1 MQSRIA
7 PITEAG
13 AATLKAARGL
23 FDQLDRGAAK
33 AEADRRLPPETV
45 EAMRAAHTFR
55 MPMPAAWG
63 GPELP
68 IGDMLLVLE
77 ELAYADG
84 SAGWCAM
91 IGCDSGFYAAKLE
104 DAVAREVFDD
114 LDLVTAGQTSP
125 AGQAVPEGDGWRIT
139 GRWAFGS
146 GCTHA
151 DRIVGGAFL
160 LDADGNRLA
169 EPDGMPSW
177 RTFVLPIDEVTL
189 HETWDPTGLAGTGSH
204 DYSVDGVWVPHEHA
218 MRPLGPPLRDGAIYA
233 LPWSFIVKGAAI
245 PIGLARR
252 ALDELTAI
260 APGKLV
266 FPEFAFLGDLD
277 HLHDRL
283 ARSRALIASSKALI
297 HDVVGAAWDEIERT
311 GELHQE
317 GRADLRLAMVH
328 CTTACRTAVG
338 HVVDTATTAAIKRG
352 SPIDRAYRDI
362 VTASQHLV
370 VNDRVYGMVGRVLMG
385 KPAGVIMV

>member
-1 MQSRIA
+1 MLTRIA
-7 PITEAG
+7 PQTDAG
-13 AATLKAARGL
+13 AATLDAARGL
-23 FDQLDRGAAK
+23 FELLDGTAAK
-33 AEADRRLPPETV
+33 AEADRRLPRDTV
-45 EAMRAAHTFR
+45 DALKAARAFR

-68 IGDMLLVLE
+68 IADMLLILE

-125 AGQAVPEGDGWRIT
+125 SGQAAPEGDGWRIT
-139 GRWAFGS
+139 GRWSFGS

-160 LDADGNRLA
+160 LDADGGRVT
-169 EPDGMPSW
+169 EPDGMPAW
-177 RTFVLPIDEVTL
+177 RTFVLPIDEVTI
-189 HETWDPTGLAGTGSH
+189 HETWDPMGLAGTGSH
-204 DYSVDGVWVPHEHA
+204 DYSVDGAWVPHELG
-218 MRPLGPPLRDGAIYA
+218 MRPLDPPLREGAIYA

-252 ALDELTAI
+252 ALDELETI

-283 ARSRALIASSKALI
+283 ARSRALIASSKAMI

-311 GELHQE
+311 GELQQE
-317 GRADLRLAMVH
+317 GRADLRLGMVH
-328 CTTACRTAVG
+328 CATACRTAVA
-338 HVVDTATTAAIKRG
+338 HVIDTATTAGIKRG
-352 SPIDRAYRDI
+352 SAIDRAHRDI

-385 KPAGVIMV
+385 KPAGVIMI

>member
-1 MQSRIA
+1 MQTRIA
-7 PITEAG
+7 PSTAAG
-13 AATLKAARGL
+13 QATLSAVRDL
-23 FDQLDRGAAK
+23 FDQLDGDAGK
-33 AEADRRLPPETV
+33 AEADRRLPRPTV
-45 EAMRAAHTFR
+45 DAMKAAGAFR

-68 IGDMLLVLE
+68 IADMLLVIE
-77 ELAYADG
+77 ELSYADG

-104 DAVAREVFDD
+104 DAVAREVWDD

-125 AGQAVPEGDGWRIT
+125 AGKAVREGDGWRVS

-151 DRIVGGAFL
+151 DRIVGGAML
-160 LDADGNRLA
+160 HEADGTQPVEGDLPA
-169 EPDGMPSW
+169 W
-177 RTFVLPIDEVTL
+177 RTFVLPIDEVTI
-189 HETWDPTGLAGTGSH
+189 HETWNQTGLAGTGSH
-204 DYSVDGVWVPHEHA
+204 DYSLDGAWVPDEHA
-218 MRPLGPPLRDGAIYA
+218 MRPLEAPCREGAIYA
-233 LPWSFIVKGAAI
+233 LPWSFIVKGAAV

-266 FPEFAFLGDLD
+266 LPEFAMLGDLD

-283 ARSRALIASSKALI
+283 ARSRALIGSARALI

-311 GELHQE
+311 GELRQE

-328 CTTACRTAVG
+328 CATACRTAVDLI
-338 HVVDTATTAAIKRG
+338 VDTATTTAIKRG
-352 SPIDRAYRDI
+352 SPIDRAHRDI

-385 KPAGVIMV
+385 KPAGVIMI

>member
-1 MQSRIA
+1 VQTRIA
-7 PITEAG
+7 PLTAAG
-13 AATLKAARGL
+13 QATLTAVRDL
-23 FDQLDRGAAK
+23 FDQLDGDAGK
-33 AEADRRLPPETV
+33 AEADRRLPRSTV
-45 EAMRAAHTFR
+45 DAMKAAGAFR

-68 IGDMLLVLE
+68 IADMLLVIE
-77 ELAYADG
+77 ELSYADG

-104 DAVAREVFDD
+104 DAVAREVWDD

-125 AGQAVPEGDGWRIT
+125 AGKAVREGDGWRVS

-151 DRIVGGAFL
+151 DRIVGGAML
-160 LDADGNRLA
+160 HEADGTQPVEGGLPA
-169 EPDGMPSW
+169 W
-177 RTFVLPIDEVTL
+177 RTFVLPIDEVTI

-204 DYSVDGVWVPHEHA
+204 DYSSDGAWVPDEHA
-218 MRPLGPPLRDGAIYA
+218 MRPLEAPRREGAIYA
-233 LPWSFIVKGAAI
+233 LPWSFIVKGAAV

-266 FPEFAFLGDLD
+266 LPEFAMLGDLD

-283 ARSRALIASSKALI
+283 ARSRALIGSARALI

-311 GELHQE
+311 GELRQE

-328 CTTACRTAVG
+328 SATACRTAVDLI
-338 HVVDTATTAAIKRG
+338 VDTATTAAIKRG
-352 SPIDRAYRDI
+352 SPIDRAHRDI
-362 VTASQHLV
+362 LTASQHLV

-385 KPAGVIMV
+385 KPAGVIMI

>member
-1 MQSRIA
+1 VQTRIA
-7 PITEAG
+7 PLTAAG
-13 AATLKAARGL
+13 QATLTAVRDL
-23 FDQLDRGAAK
+23 FDQLDGDAGK
-33 AEADRRLPPETV
+33 AEADRRLPRSTV
-45 EAMRAAHTFR
+45 DAMKAAGAFR

-68 IGDMLLVLE
+68 IADMLLVIE
-77 ELAYADG
+77 ELSYADG

-104 DAVAREVFDD
+104 DAVAREVWDD

-125 AGQAVPEGDGWRIT
+125 AGKAVREGDGWRVS

-151 DRIVGGAFL
+151 DRIVGGAML
-160 LDADGNRLA
+160 HEADGTQPVEGGLPA
-169 EPDGMPSW
+169 W
-177 RTFVLPIDEVTL
+177 RTFVLPIDEVTI

-204 DYSVDGVWVPHEHA
+204 DYSSDGAWVPDEHA
-218 MRPLGPPLRDGAIYA
+218 MRPLEAPRREGAIYA
-233 LPWSFIVKGAAI
+233 LPWSFIVKGAAV

-266 FPEFAFLGDLD
+266 LPEFAMLGDLD

-283 ARSRALIASSKALI
+283 ARSRALIGSARALI

-311 GELHQE
+311 GELRQE

-328 CTTACRTAVG
+328 CATACRTAVDLI
-338 HVVDTATTAAIKRG
+338 VDTATTAAIKRG
-352 SPIDRAYRDI
+352 SPIDRAHRDI

-385 KPAGVIMV
+385 KPAGVIMI